1 MVEVVDGNF
10 FLLHWHSVRL
20 LYICRIMQKP
30 DVLYLSS
37 ELFQIEL
44 TSISVCPCPK
54 GELFLDIGAKRPAI
68 GGRKF

>member
-1 MVEVVDGNF
+1 
-10 FLLHWHSVRL
+10 
-20 LYICRIMQKP
+20 MQKP